1 LTKLENLSQIIAIQ
15 GLSFRSRTKRGTKG
29 REMGSEAEFSMPQF
43 QAHDA
48 VAPQPEPS
56 AVPQP
61 QAAPPPQWASQAQ
74 AAASPQVA
82 PPQAAPPQWASQ
94 PQAASPPGW
103 APQPQGAAV
112 QYQGAQA
119 QGAPQ
124 YQGPPQAY
132 GPPPVQ
138 VIAAKNPGVGVIL
151 SIFIPGLGTIVNGD
165 TARGAI
171 ILGLYIFGWIL
182 TIILIGFPILIGAW
196 VWGLVDG
203 YLSAQ
208 RWNTAH
214 GVLA

>member
-1 LTKLENLSQIIAIQ
+1 
-15 GLSFRSRTKRGTKG
+15 
-29 REMGSEAEFSMPQF
+29 MGSEAEFSMPQF
-43 QAHDA
+43 QAQDA
-48 VAPQPEPS
+48 VPQPEPL

-61 QAAPPPQWASQAQ
+61 QTAPPPPWASQAQ
-74 AAASPQVA
+74 AAASPQAASVQAGLPQWASPPQAGSPQVA
-82 PPQAAPPQWASQ
+82 PPQVAP

-103 APQPQGAAV
+103 APQQQGAAV

-138 VIAAKNPGVGVIL
+138 VVAAKNPAVGVIL

-165 TARGAI
+165 TGRGAI

>member
-1 LTKLENLSQIIAIQ
+1 
-15 GLSFRSRTKRGTKG
+15 
-29 REMGSEAEFSMPQF
+29 MGSEAEFSIPQF
-43 QAHDA
+43 QAQDA
-48 VAPQPEPS
+48 VAPQPEPL

-61 QAAPPPQWASQAQ
+61 QTAPPPPWASQAQ
-74 AAASPQVA
+74 AASPQAAPSQAGPPPWASQSQAASPQVA
-82 PPQAAPPQWASQ
+82 P

-103 APQPQGAAV
+103 APQPHGAAV

-138 VIAAKNPGVGVIL
+138 VIAAKNPAVGVIL
-151 SIFIPGLGTIVNGD
+151 SFFIPGLGTIVNGD

-171 ILGLYIFGWIL
+171 ILGLYVFGWIL

>member
-1 LTKLENLSQIIAIQ
+1 
-15 GLSFRSRTKRGTKG
+15 
-29 REMGSEAEFSMPQF
+29 MGSEAEFSMPQF
-43 QAHDA
+43 QAQDA
-48 VAPQPEPS
+48 VAPQPEPL

-61 QAAPPPQWASQAQ
+61 QTAPPPQWASQAPQWASQAQ
-74 AAASPQVA
+74 AAASPQ
-82 PPQAAPPQWASQ
+82 AAAPQWASQ
-94 PQAASPPGW
+94 PQAAPPQVAPPQTASPPGW

-138 VIAAKNPGVGVIL
+138 VIAAKNPAVGVIL

-171 ILGLYIFGWIL
+171 ILGLYVFGWIL
-182 TIILIGFPILIGAW
+182 TIILIGFPILIGTW

>member
-1 LTKLENLSQIIAIQ
+1 
-15 GLSFRSRTKRGTKG
+15 
-29 REMGSEAEFSMPQF
+29 MGSEAEFSMPQF
-43 QAHDA
+43 QAQDA
-48 VAPQPEPS
+48 VAPWPEPL

-61 QAAPPPQWASQAQ
+61 QTAPPPQWASQAPQWAPPAQ
-74 AAASPQVA
+74 ATAS
-82 PPQAAPPQWASQ
+82 PQAAP

-103 APQPQGAAV
+103 APQQQGAAV

-138 VIAAKNPGVGVIL
+138 VIAAKNPAVGVIL
-151 SIFIPGLGTIVNGD
+151 SFFIPGLGTIVNGD

-171 ILGLYIFGWIL
+171 ILGLYVFGWIL

>member
-1 LTKLENLSQIIAIQ
+1 
-15 GLSFRSRTKRGTKG
+15 
-29 REMGSEAEFSMPQF
+29 MGSEAEFSIPQF
-43 QAHDA
+43 QAQDA
-48 VAPQPEPS
+48 VAPQPEPL

-61 QAAPPPQWASQAQ
+61 QTAPPPPWASQAQ
-74 AAASPQVA
+74 AASPQAAPSQAGPPPWASQSQAASPQVA
-82 PPQAAPPQWASQ
+82 P

-103 APQPQGAAV
+103 APQPHGAAV

-138 VIAAKNPGVGVIL
+138 VIAAKNPAVGVIL
-151 SIFIPGLGTIVNGD
+151 SFFIPGLGTIVNGD

-171 ILGLYIFGWIL
+171 ILGLYVFGWIL

-203 YLSAQ
+203 YLSAK

>member
-1 LTKLENLSQIIAIQ
+1 
-15 GLSFRSRTKRGTKG
+15 
-29 REMGSEAEFSMPQF
+29 MGSEAEFSIPQF
-43 QAHDA
+43 QAQDA
-48 VAPQPEPS
+48 VAPQPEPL

-61 QAAPPPQWASQAQ
+61 QTAPPPPWASQAQ
-74 AAASPQVA
+74 AAAASQAAPSQAGPPPWASQSQAASPQVA
-82 PPQAAPPQWASQ
+82 P

-103 APQPQGAAV
+103 APQPHGAAV

-138 VIAAKNPGVGVIL
+138 VIAAKNPAVGVIL
-151 SIFIPGLGTIVNGD
+151 SFFIPGLGTIVNGD

-171 ILGLYIFGWIL
+171 ILGLYVFGWIL

>member
-1 LTKLENLSQIIAIQ
+1 
-15 GLSFRSRTKRGTKG
+15 
-29 REMGSEAEFSMPQF
+29 MGSEAEFSMPQF
-43 QAHDA
+43 QAQDA
-48 VAPQPEPS
+48 VTPQPDPL

-61 QAAPPPQWASQAQ
+61 QTAPPPQWASQAQ
-74 AAASPQVA
+74 AAASPQWASSPQAVPPQVA
-82 PPQAAPPQWASQ
+82 PPQAASPQ
-94 PQAASPPGW
+94 GW

-119 QGAPQ
+119 QGVPQ

-138 VIAAKNPGVGVIL
+138 LIAAKNPAVGVIL
-151 SIFIPGLGTIVNGD
+151 SFFIPGLGTIVNGD

-171 ILGLYIFGWIL
+171 ILGLYVLGWIL

-196 VWGLVDG
+196 IWGLVDG

>member
-1 LTKLENLSQIIAIQ
+1 
-15 GLSFRSRTKRGTKG
+15 
-29 REMGSEAEFSMPQF
+29 MGSEAEFSMPQF
-43 QAHDA
+43 QAQDA
-48 VAPQPEPS
+48 VAPQPEPF

-61 QAAPPPQWASQAQ
+61 QAAPPPQWGSQAQ
-74 AAASPQVA
+74 AAASPQ
-82 PPQAAPPQWASQ
+82 AAPSQWASQ
-94 PQAASPPGW
+94 SQEAPSQWASQSQEAPPQAASPPGW

-138 VIAAKNPGVGVIL
+138 VIAAKNPAVGVLL

-171 ILGLYIFGWIL
+171 ILGLYVFGWIL
-182 TIILIGFPILIGAW
+182 SIILIGFPILIGAW
-196 VWGLVDG
+196 VWGLIDG

>member
-1 LTKLENLSQIIAIQ
+1 
-15 GLSFRSRTKRGTKG
+15 
-29 REMGSEAEFSMPQF
+29 MGSEAEFSMPQF
-43 QAHDA
+43 QAQDA
-48 VAPQPEPS
+48 VAPQPES
-56 AVPQP
+56 LAVPQP
-61 QAAPPPQWASQAQ
+61 QTAPPPSWASGAQ
-74 AAASPQVA
+74 AAASPQA
-82 PPQAAPPQWASQ
+82 AFPQAAFPQAASAQPASAQAGAAPWASQ
-94 PQAASPPGW
+94 PQAATAAGW
-103 APQPQGAAV
+103 APQQQGAAV
-112 QYQGAQA
+112 QYQGAPA

-124 YQGPPQAY
+124 YQGPPPAY

-138 VIAAKNPGVGVIL
+138 VIAAKNPAVGVIL

-171 ILGLYIFGWIL
+171 ILGLYVFGWIL

>member
-1 LTKLENLSQIIAIQ
+1 
-15 GLSFRSRTKRGTKG
+15 
-29 REMGSEAEFSMPQF
+29 
-43 QAHDA
+43 
-48 VAPQPEPS
+48 
-56 AVPQP
+56 
-61 QAAPPPQWASQAQ
+61 
-74 AAASPQVA
+74 
-82 PPQAAPPQWASQ
+82 
-94 PQAASPPGW
+94 
-103 APQPQGAAV
+103 V

-138 VIAAKNPGVGVIL
+138 VIAAKNPAVGVIL

-171 ILGLYIFGWIL
+171 ILGLYVFGWIL
-182 TIILIGFPILIGAW
+182 TIILIGFPILIGTW

>member
-1 LTKLENLSQIIAIQ
+1 
-15 GLSFRSRTKRGTKG
+15 
-29 REMGSEAEFSMPQF
+29 MGSEAEFSMPQF
-43 QAHDA
+43 QAQDA
-48 VAPQPEPS
+48 VASQPEPL

-61 QAAPPPQWASQAQ
+61 QTAPPPQWASQAPQWAPPAQ
-74 AAASPQVA
+74 ATASPQAV
-82 PPQAAPPQWASQ
+82 PPQAASAQAGAPPWASQ

-103 APQPQGAAV
+103 APQQQGATV

-124 YQGPPQAY
+124 YQGPPPAY

-138 VIAAKNPGVGVIL
+138 VIAAKNPAVGVIL

-171 ILGLYIFGWIL
+171 ILGLYVFGWIL